1 MSKGYPIVEEL
12 LHVAQKWV
20 RFWEDDMHKNKAG
33 DRSFSRETGV
43 PPIAGTLC
51 KTIQADLERWSRLT
65 LS

>member
-1 MSKGYPIVEEL
+1 MSPKSGSGFGRTTCI
-12 LHVAQKWV
+12 
-20 RFWEDDMHKNKAG
+20 KNKAG
-33 DRSFSRETGV
+33 DRSFSRKTGV